1 MVEINN
7 KADYDL
13 DVSQIRQI
21 VEKFLVYFH
30 QEKAEVSVALVD
42 NPEIRELNK
51 AYRGKDQ
58 PTDVL
63 SFPAEE
69 PDNFLGEVIINYQQ
83 VSRQAPDFDNS
94 PQEELVFILIHGLLH
109 LLGYTDDT
117 EESKQEMVELG
128 GKIIREL
135 NISL

>member
-13 DVSQIRQI
+13 DISRIKRA
-21 VEKFLVYFH
+21 VEKFLLYF
-30 QEKAEVSVALVD
+30 QKEKAEVSVALVD
-42 NPEIRELNK
+42 DPEIRELNK
-51 AYRGKDQ
+51 IYRGKDR

-69 PDNFLGEVIINYQQ
+69 PGDFLGEVIINYQQ
-83 VSRQAPDFDNS
+83 VSRQAPDFDSS
-94 PQEELVFILIHGLLH
+94 PREELVFILVHGLLH

-117 EESKQEMVELG
+117 EETKREMIELG
-128 GKIIREL
+128 QKLIREL